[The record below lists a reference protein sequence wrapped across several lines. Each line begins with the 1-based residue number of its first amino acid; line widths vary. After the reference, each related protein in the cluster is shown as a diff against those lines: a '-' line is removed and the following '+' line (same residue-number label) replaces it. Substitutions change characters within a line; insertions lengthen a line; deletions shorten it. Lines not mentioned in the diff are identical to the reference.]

1 MPLEAQVV
9 SDIIRDVRETGALPS
24 TLSKQTFSESF
35 TKYIQPQDIMSVKRM
50 IVDGFPYGVRL
61 QLASG
66 I

>member
-9 SDIIRDVRETGALPS
+9 SDIIRDVRETGTLPG
-24 TLSKQTFSESF
+24 TLSKQEFSESF
-35 TKYIQPQDIMSVKRM
+35 TKYIQPQDIMSVKRI